1 MKQVGKP
8 AIWAFYLVIIFEILF
23 MISPFALYFYSV
35 YASTLNV
42 LHRWPETAWLTK
54 FFLPDFSQTHSLWLN
69 VLPMLAWCLIS
80 VGLLLFLGAAV
91 PLYWAQF
98 RGRGVV
104 SRGLSVD
111 AQSWGLS
118 SWATPHAPLSAARG
132 SPDMSLALRTAA

>member
-1 MKQVGKP
+1 
-8 AIWAFYLVIIFEILF
+8 

-91 PLYWAQF
+91 PL
-98 RGRGVV
+98 
-104 SRGLSVD
+104 
-111 AQSWGLS
+111 
-118 SWATPHAPLSAARG
+118 
-132 SPDMSLALRTAA
+132 